1 MTKEEPFMAKQHPT
15 REANPQNTPQQLQF
29 VSSPETISTK
39 KAEEKKQDTTTLGSG
54 DFPE

>member
-1 MTKEEPFMAKQHPT
+1 MTKEDPFMAKQHPT

-39 KAEEKKQDTTTLGSG
+39 KAEEKKQNTTTLGSA